1 MENYQIG
8 RYRQIGAI
16 LLCLSLLMGNFEA
29 RAVDSATLI
38 SVSIS
43 NATPIMPRTI
53 FTQTWTFQNTGTTTW
68 SPSQSGYTLNPI
80 SKDSLG
86 TLSLFTNTAS
96 KRYIPSAIIGSGQ
109 SVAPGGQA
117 TFSLSFI
124 APETSGSVTDL
135 FQLNSASSVFF
146 GPQVSIQI
154 VVVKAGSTNQYDRS
168 RAISYANNYAGYVV
182 SDSYFWTN
190 GSIYVNYGAFAPVPT
205 AELGDD
211 CAHFISCCIGS
222 QPAQWGGGL
231 KIPSR
236 VPPTYGEPGVARLIN
251 TVLLAGG
258 YATEV
263 FSLNDLSP
271 GDLIGWNWEGDTNIA
286 DLDHATL
293 YLGNGMLASHSAS
306 CLDVAPSFF
315 QNSLP
320 NWRWHLIHILDAPTL
335 GSSMVGNKLVM
346 SWGTNW
352 TGYALYSAPSLSAG
366 TTWNK
371 VANSPGVIGPLNVMT
386 NTMSPGAQFFRLMLH
401 D

>member
-1 MENYQIG
+1 
-8 RYRQIGAI
+8 
-16 LLCLSLLMGNFEA
+16 LSLLMGNFEA
-29 RAVDSATLI
+29 RAVDTATLI
-38 SVSIS
+38 SISIS
-43 NATPIMPRTI
+43 NGTPIMPRTI

-236 VPPTYGEPGVARLIN
+236 VPPTYGEPGVA
-251 TVLLAGG
+251 
-258 YATEV
+258 
-263 FSLNDLSP
+263 S
-271 GDLIGWNWEGDTNIA
+271 
-286 DLDHATL
+286 
-293 YLGNGMLASHSAS
+293 
-306 CLDVAPSFF
+306 
-315 QNSLP
+315 
-320 NWRWHLIHILDAPTL
+320 
-335 GSSMVGNKLVM
+335 
-346 SWGTNW
+346 
-352 TGYALYSAPSLSAG
+352 
-366 TTWNK
+366 
-371 VANSPGVIGPLNVMT
+371 
-386 NTMSPGAQFFRLMLH
+386 
-401 D
+401 